1 VIRRQTAPV
10 LGARIDVLGWDDAL
24 ARVAVW
30 ANQRESRVV
39 CFCNAHA
46 VVTYGR
52 DAEFAKAIDS
62 ADLAA
67 PDGVSVAWMLRLLG
81 HSDQPRISG
90 PDLMLA
96 CLEQAEVNEHSV
108 FLLGSTKETLV
119 TLRKRLRARYPKL
132 QMVGA
137 LSPPFRPLSAEEDA
151 RIVQH
156 IQRSGAQLLFVALGC
171 PRQEQW
177 MAAHRGQIASVMI
190 GVGAAFDFHA
200 GALKRAPRWM
210 RSFGLEWL
218 HRLMHEPKRLA
229 WRYLDT
235 NVVFLM
241 RAIGQLMARPFQRA
255 GRPPQ

>member
-1 VIRRQTAPV
+1 M
-10 LGARIDVLGWDDAL
+10 LGAPIDVLGWDDAL

-52 DAEFAKAIDS
+52 DADFAKAIDS

-67 PDGVSVAWMLRLLG
+67 PDGAPVAWMLRLLG
-81 HSDQPRISG
+81 HSEQPRISG

-96 CLEQAEVNEHSV
+96 CLAQAELNEHSV
-108 FLLGSTKETLV
+108 FLLGSSKATLV
-119 TLRKRLRARYPKL
+119 TLRKRLRTRYPKL
-132 QMVGA
+132 LMVGA

-156 IQRSGAQLLFVALGC
+156 IQRSGAQIVFVALGC

-177 MAAHRGQIASVMI
+177 MAAHRGRIASVMM

-200 GALKRAPRWM
+200 GAMKRAPRWM
-210 RSFGLEWL
+210 RRFGLEWL
-218 HRLMHEPKRLA
+218 HRLINEPKRLA
-229 WRYLDT
+229 WRFVDT
-235 NVVFLM
+235 NTVFVF
-241 RAIGQLMARPFQRA
+241 RALAQLLARPFKRWA
-255 GRPPQ
+255 RPTQ

>member
-1 VIRRQTAPV
+1 MIQRQTAPV
-10 LGARIDVLGWDDAL
+10 LGAPIDVLGWDDAL

-52 DAEFAKAIDS
+52 NAEFAQAIDS

-67 PDGVSVAWMLRLLG
+67 PDGAPVAWMLRLLG
-81 HSDQPRISG
+81 HAEQPRISG

-96 CLEQAEVNEHSV
+96 CLAQAEINEHSV
-108 FLLGSTKETLV
+108 FLLGSSKPTLI

-132 QMVGA
+132 NMVGA
-137 LSPPFRPLSAEEDA
+137 LSPPFRPLMPEEDA

-156 IQRSGAQLLFVALGC
+156 IQRSGAQIVFVALGC
-171 PRQEQW
+171 PKQEQW
-177 MAAHRGQIASVMI
+177 MAAHRGQIASVML

-200 GALKRAPRWM
+200 GAMRRAPRWM
-210 RSFGLEWL
+210 RRLGLEWL
-218 HRLMHEPKRLA
+218 HRLAREPKRLT

-235 NVVFLM
+235 NTVFVLRALAQLLM
-241 RAIGQLMARPFQRA
+241 RPFRHAARP
-255 GRPPQ
+255 PP